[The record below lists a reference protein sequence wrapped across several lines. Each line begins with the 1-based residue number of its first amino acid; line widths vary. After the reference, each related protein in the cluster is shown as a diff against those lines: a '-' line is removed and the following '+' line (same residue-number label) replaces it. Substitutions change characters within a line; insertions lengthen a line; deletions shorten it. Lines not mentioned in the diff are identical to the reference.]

1 MKLSLFILLL
11 LATFIPSAIF
21 NCHLKGLDLDPEK
34 YHVNDI
40 ISHQILQNSVLLIS
54 EITFFTLKKHKRPG
68 ADDDTLMV
76 YGQLNLRNIVGV
88 DDSKMMIS
96 LEISLR

>member
-1 MKLSLFILLL
+1 MTLF
-11 LATFIPSAIF
+11 TP
-21 NCHLKGLDLDPEK
+21 
-34 YHVNDI
+34 
-40 ISHQILQNSVLLIS
+40 Q
-54 EITFFTLKKHKRPG
+54 KHKRPG

-76 YGQLNLRNIVGV
+76 YSQLNLRNIVGV

>member
-1 MKLSLFILLL
+1 MKLALFILLL
-11 LATFIPSAIF
+11 VTNIPSAILD
-21 NCHLKGLDLDPEK
+21 CHLKGLHLDSEK

-40 ISHQILQNSVLLIS
+40 MLHQMLHNFVLFIS
-54 EITFFTLKKHKRPG
+54 EMTLFTPQKHKRPG
-68 ADDDTLMV
+68 ADNDTLIV

>member
-1 MKLSLFILLL
+1 MTLF
-11 LATFIPSAIF
+11 TP
-21 NCHLKGLDLDPEK
+21 
-34 YHVNDI
+34 
-40 ISHQILQNSVLLIS
+40 Q
-54 EITFFTLKKHKRPG
+54 KHKRPG

>member
-1 MKLSLFILLL
+1 MLHKML
-11 LATFIPSAIF
+11 
-21 NCHLKGLDLDPEK
+21 H
-34 YHVNDI
+34 
-40 ISHQILQNSVLLIS
+40 NSVLFIS
-54 EITFFTLKKHKRPG
+54 EITLFTPQKHQRPG